1 MKVIVTG
8 TNKGLGLC
16 LVKKFVQMGHIVIA
30 GFYEKDDIG
39 KLQEFVNSKN
49 YNGEVFLVSMDVSD
63 EKSVSQ
69 AVGIIK
75 EKYGQ
80 IDAVIHNAGVLFP
93 SDRNSDILN
102 TDIDILRKTLEVNT
116 IGTVIVMKH
125 TYDIVRKDGKGIM
138 IFITSD
144 AASITNT
151 GSNFPAYSISKA
163 AANKAVIILKR
174 TIGDACRVYA
184 MHPGWMKTDMGGEGA
199 QIDPMESAQGIYDI
213 IAGNVKIDKDVWYI
227 NYKGEQMMV

>member
-16 LVKKFVQMGHIVIA
+16 LVKKFAQMGHSVVA
-30 GFYEKDDIG
+30 GFYEKDDIS

-49 YNGEVFLVSMDVSD
+49 YNGEVFLVPMDVSD

-69 AVGIIK
+69 AVSIIK
-75 EKYGQ
+75 EKYSQ
-80 IDAVIHNAGVLFP
+80 IDAVIHNAAVLFP

-125 TYDIVRKDGKGIM
+125 IYDIVRKDGKGIM

-151 GSNFPAYSISKA
+151 GSSFPAYSISKA

-174 TIGDACRVYA
+174 TIGDACRIYA

-213 IAGNVKIDKDVWYI
+213 IVGNVKIDKDVWYI
-227 NYKGEQMMV
+227 NYKGEQMIV